1 MQKLFAI
8 FAIILYLSCGVTAR
22 ERTDSLTTGED
33 DGGPLVV
40 SLVTCAPGPDVYELC
55 GHAAL
60 RIRNEKMDSVWNY
73 GIFDFDTP
81 NFIYRFCKGQTDYMV
96 CGYQFG
102 RFMPIYVRRGSR
114 VTEQVLDLTQQEA
127 HNLRKLL
134 QIETLPQNRTYRY
147 NYVKDNCATRPWERI
162 KEAIALGN
170 DVDSTKVIPAGNS
183 GGAIIMP
190 DTLYYKTFRQEMRH
204 FHRNYPWYQFGI
216 DLALGRGIDRS
227 LQKDEDIF
235 APPVLA
241 AKAAQATVGGKPL
254 VKETKVIFQ
263 GYVDATL
270 PPTPWCLTPS
280 FLGLIM
286 LIISLAV
293 CMISAYGW
301 GTGRIKFLSK
311 VWISAYFI
319 IAGLAG
325 FVIAFLVFF
334 SEHEATSPNGVLL
347 WLNPLQ
353 LIIGA
358 GIWFKSWRKIV
369 YPLAMYDF
377 FLGIYI
383 VSVRITSL
391 FIPSVYYFHFAS
403 QISNTAIFLM
413 SVCLIP
419 LGAAVLYMLKSQKK
433 INA

>member
-8 FAIILYLSCGVTAR
+8 FVFILYLSCGVTAR
-22 ERTDSLTTGED
+22 ERADSLSLCD
-33 DGGPLVV
+33 YDGGPLVV

-96 CGYQFG
+96 RGYPFG
-102 RFMPIYVRRGSR
+102 RFMPAYVHRGSR

-127 HNLRKLL
+127 QNLRKLL
-134 QIETLPQNRTYRY
+134 QIESLPQNRIYRY

-170 DVDSTKVIPAGNS
+170 DVDSTKVLTIENPRGV
-183 GGAIIMP
+183 ITMP

-216 DLALGRGIDRS
+216 DLALGRGIDQY
-227 LQKDEDIF
+227 LQNDEDIF

-241 AKAAQATVGGKPL
+241 EKAAQATVGDKPL
-254 VKETKVIFQ
+254 VKETNVIFH
-263 GYVDATL
+263 GYEDATL

-280 FLGLIM
+280 FIGLLM

-293 CMISAYGW
+293 CVIMAYRC
-301 GTGRIKFLSK
+301 GTGRFKFLSK
-311 VWISAYFI
+311 IWISAYFI

-325 FVIAFLVFF
+325 CVIVFLVFF
-334 SEHEATSPNGVLL
+334 SEHEATSPNGILL

-358 GIWFKSWRKIV
+358 GIWFKSWKKIV

-383 VSVRITSL
+383 VSVRIASL
-391 FIPSVYYFHFAS
+391 FVPSVYYFHFAS
-403 QISNTAIFLM
+403 QISNTAILLM
-413 SVCLIP
+413 SVCLTP
-419 LGAAVLYMLKSQKK
+419 LGAAVLYILQAQKK
-433 INA
+433 LNA